1 MLQLTDE
8 APLRHAHARIRA
20 ASNRLTTATQN
31 NTMSPRKLKIHQHP
45 AATPTGRHP
54 LLFIHGGYTNSYCW
68 QHHWIPFLNQLGY
81 DCYALDLSGHG
92 DSEGRERLSDFGLAD
107 YAEDLAQA
115 VTTLPSA
122 PILTGHS
129 MGTLVAQRYLTSAGT
144 PLPAGVAFLSPVPP
158 TGTSGS
164 ASRLAMLHPEFFT
177 EMPNVLSGD
186 TTEHS
191 IRVMAEVYFAPGM
204 AHDEVEQFLHM
215 VQDESD
221 HAVTEMAVLPFM
233 PMGRRPDI
241 PALVMGGSAD
251 EVFPASMMFFTAL
264 AWKAKTITV
273 EGSGHMLMLDP
284 QWAATAGMLADWIET
299 IP

>member
-1 MLQLTDE
+1 MIQLTDE
-8 APLRHAHARIRA
+8 AHPRHAHDRIRA
-20 ASNRLTTATQN
+20 ASNHLSTATQN
-31 NTMSPRKLKIHQHP
+31 KTMLPRKLKIHQHP
-45 AATPTGRHP
+45 AAKPTGRHP

-92 DSEGRERLSDFGLAD
+92 DSEGREHLSEFGLSD

-115 VTTLPSA
+115 VATLPSA
-122 PILTGHS
+122 PVLIGHS
-129 MGTLVAQRYLTSAGT
+129 MGTLVAQRYLANAGV

-164 ASRLAMLHPEFFT
+164 ASRLALLPPALFP

-221 HAVTEMAVLPFM
+221 HAVTEMAALPFM

-251 EVFPASMMFFTAL
+251 EVFPASMLFFTAM
-264 AWKAKTITV
+264 AWKAKSITV

-284 QWAATAGMLADWIET
+284 QWAETAKVLADWIDT